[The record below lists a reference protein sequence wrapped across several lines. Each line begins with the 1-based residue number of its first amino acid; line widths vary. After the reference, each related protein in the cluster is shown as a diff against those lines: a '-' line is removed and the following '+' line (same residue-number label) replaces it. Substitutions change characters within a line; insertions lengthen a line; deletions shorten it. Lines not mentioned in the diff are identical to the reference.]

1 MICETSGVFSP
12 EQVAESIVCGVEQ
25 VSGGGGG
32 VDGVRICR
40 QKTLSCQARASWSF
54 FGSSL

>member
-25 VSGGGGG
+25 VSGGGGVEQVRG
-32 VDGVRICR
+32 V
-40 QKTLSCQARASWSF
+40 
-54 FGSSL
+54 